1 MRNVFPLI
9 LVSVTISALAQIAL
23 KGGMGSESMQRS
35 VAGRASFA
43 LLLHILL
50 NPLVMLGLILY
61 FASAVV
67 WLFVLSRIEVSSA
80 YPFVALG
87 FVFTAVLGRIFF
99 ADSLSAMKIAGTM
112 LICAGVVVLARG

>member
-1 MRNVFPLI
+1 MRNIFPLI

-23 KGGMGSESMQRS
+23 KGGMGSESIQRS
-35 VAGRASFA
+35 VDGRASFA

-50 NPLVMLGLILY
+50 NPLVMLGLFLY